1 MARENMT
8 RQDWL
13 DISEPRGDRS
23 TNPLLNNLEYRDS
36 VMYEKYPMLP
46 ERKEPS
52 FMELIQSTLPEK
64 DTIDVPGMLKKAK
77 DSGILQYL
85 LDAIIPGGSLVGK
98 GVKAAGG
105 NISNLIDYIMA
116 TPPGPDKVTFGTE
129 GISPHRLEYIPPKP
143 MSHDAINKLQ
153 DENTVN
159 NLQKYLYENL
169 LNQQR

>member
-1 MARENMT
+1 MIGPYLGPMT

-85 LDAIIPGGSLVGK
+85 LDAIIPGGSLVAK

-105 NISNLIDYIMA
+105 NISN
-116 TPPGPDKVTFGTE
+116 KVTFGTE
-129 GISPHRLEYIPPKP
+129 GISPHRLEYIPPMP

-153 DENTVN
+153 DENTLKQELEKALGQFN
-159 NLQKYLYENL
+159 K
-169 LNQQR
+169 

>member
-13 DISEPRGDRS
+13 DISEPVGTENQLMKDS
-23 TNPLLNNLEYRDS
+23 AYLDS
-36 VMYEKYPMLP
+36 VMSEKYPMLP
-46 ERKEPS
+46 EREEPS
-52 FMELIQSTLPEK
+52 FIELIQSILPEK
-64 DTIDVPGMLKKAK
+64 DTIDVPG
-77 DSGILQYL
+77 ILQSL
-85 LDAIIPGGSLVGK
+85 LAALTPGGPLAGK
-98 GVKAAGG
+98 GAKA
-105 NISNLIDYIMA
+105 IKEWMS
-116 TPPGPDKVTFGTE
+116 PPSEEPWFNPQGSSYETGVVPRQGQM
-129 GISPHRLEYIPPKP
+129 PYIPPKP